1 MYENFL
7 MNLKLEFKEKLRID
21 EVNKTFKSF
30 FLANDNKLSVP

>member
-1 MYENFL
+1 

-30 FLANDNKLSVP
+30 FLANNKPTVV